1 MLSYDKILFHM
12 LFGVFHDTPCS
23 SYDINTQN
31 EADDADPSQAL
42 AQTVQTDNLIL
53 FSVN

>member
-1 MLSYDKILFHM
+1 MLSHNKILFHI
-12 LFGVFHDTPCS
+12 LFGAFHDTPCS
-23 SYDINTQN
+23 SYDINTLI
-31 EADDADPSQAL
+31 EADDADPCQAL